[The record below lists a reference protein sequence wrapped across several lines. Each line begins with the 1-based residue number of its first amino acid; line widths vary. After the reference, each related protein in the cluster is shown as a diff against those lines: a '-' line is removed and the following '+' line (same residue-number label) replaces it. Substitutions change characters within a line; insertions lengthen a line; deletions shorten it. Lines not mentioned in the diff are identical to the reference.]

1 MQFLAAINVRCVGGV
16 DVHALKVKKV
26 DGRSL

>member
-1 MQFLAAINVRCVGGV
+1 MQFLAAIKVRCVDRV